1 MFNKIRKIIANRKAN
16 KRAMLESLVIEMSQ
30 EYLRAFEGEMKQD
43 LREFCVTKIEVE
55 VTDFEADYE
64 RLAEHISS
72 SDVAEHICLSDVS
85 DNISTYDIAELV
97 SVEAYDVA
105 EHVCLSDVAEYI
117 DVSEQIEDLVEDALR
132 EFDFAEEVRARIN
145 RLELDYDHIAEE
157 VASRISIESTVIV

>member
-30 EYLRAFEGEMKQD
+30 EYLRAFEGEMKQE

-64 RLAEHISS
+64 KL
-72 SDVAEHICLSDVS
+72 AEHICLSDVS